1 MTITRL
7 DRVSIFGDKL
17 SFLIPHEWVEDTD
30 EAEDVYLYH
39 APGTDSGWLR
49 LSLITAK
56 NSSAKARDLLAERAR
71 QESGNLYQSDR
82 NLIANGKD
90 RRQKV
95 VFPSTNTGGRYYA
108 RSGQRSVA
116 KRFFLTPSSLTA
128 RAMRRRK
135 TRYPFFLT
143 SSATQSFL
151 IPQAVPLQ
159 IE

>member
-82 NLIANGKD
+82 NLIANGERPSPEGGVPIYQYWWAVLRSLGPALSREALFSYTILAD
-90 RRQKV
+90 RQGDAETQDAV
-95 VFPSTNTGGRYYA
+95 SILSDLFCNAEFSDPAGST
-108 RSGQRSVA
+108 VA
-116 KRFFLTPSSLTA
+116 N
-128 RAMRRRK
+128 
-135 TRYPFFLT
+135 
-143 SSATQSFL
+143 
-151 IPQAVPLQ
+151 
-159 IE
+159 